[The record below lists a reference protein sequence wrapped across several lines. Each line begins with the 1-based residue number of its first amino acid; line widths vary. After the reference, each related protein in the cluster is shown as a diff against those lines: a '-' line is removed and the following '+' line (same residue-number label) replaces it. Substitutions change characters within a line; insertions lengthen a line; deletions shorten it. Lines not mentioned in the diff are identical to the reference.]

1 MNDEKPHESNDNG
14 NIEGGPTGIK
24 IPVRRSDIGPYIKWL
39 VFAIAFGVVVLSI
52 AGAVRLV
59 IGVL

>member
-1 MNDEKPHESNDNG
+1 MNNEKQPESQDEG

-39 VFAIAFGVVVLSI
+39 ILAIAGGFFVVCVGFAIS
-52 AGAVRLV
+52 LV
-59 IGVL
+59 ISAL